1 MEDFTIVILASIPL
15 KNVTDKNR
23 SNAHKNLPVLI
34 ETGKGT
40 FAVACVVLNI
50 IELKVHVTF
59 MVKAERG
66 RISLSGKSIVS
77 DRYQT
82 KQKEML
88 TAFLKHLLIHSFE
101 KEIPYFFS
109 KKKEENTC
117 DTRDLC
123 ANEAS

>member
-66 RISLSGKSIVS
+66 RISLSA
-77 DRYQT
+77 
-82 KQKEML
+82 L
-88 TAFLKHLLIHSFE
+88 
-101 KEIPYFFS
+101 
-109 KKKEENTC
+109 KKKFPISFRRRRKKILATLVIYVR
-117 DTRDLC
+117 TRPVEV
-123 ANEAS
+123 EARARTARVRHTVF